1 MGDIIF
7 DLTKTKN
14 LIEETPLTKEQI
26 LQHISEEAIF
36 EHYGVPIKKG
46 LFCSR
51 LRRDKNPT
59 VGLYRN
65 KRGRLIIKDFGS
77 DFSGDCFTYVM
88 ALFNVS
94 YYMALQIIA
103 NDFGLINRTDL
114 KVNKAKIV
122 PTGTKFEEQK
132 SAVIQIQ
139 TREFKNNELEWWG
152 KYGISHSTL
161 TKFRVYPVDA
171 VWLNGNLFYTNTSNQ
186 PVFGYY
192 GGIKDDIE
200 QWRIY
205 FPKRTIGKWI
215 SNWKSIYLQGAHM
228 LSHNGGDYIVITKSL
243 KDVMALYEFGIPAI
257 APCSEN
263 LFLTE
268 AQYNKIKSKFKHIY
282 LLYDNDLPGIRATNK
297 IHKQFPD
304 LKCLLLNRN
313 DAKDFSDYRKSF
325 GYKKTLELINKA
337 KKYYGETQ

>member
-1 MGDIIF
+1 MGDITF
-7 DLTKTKN
+7 DLTETKD
-14 LIEETPLTKEQI
+14 LIEEPSLTKEMI
-26 LQHISEEAIF
+26 LQKVSEESIF

-46 LFCSR
+46 LFCSK
-51 LRRDKNPT
+51 LRADKNPT

-65 KRGRLIIKDFGS
+65 SRGRLIMKDFGS

-103 NDFGLINRTDL
+103 NDFGLIHRNDL
-114 KVNKAKIV
+114 KINKPKIL

-139 TREFKNNELEWWG
+139 TRKFNQTELDWWG
-152 KYGISHSTL
+152 RYGISHSTL
-161 TKFRVYPVDA
+161 NHFRVYPVDA

-192 GGIKDDIE
+192 GGIKDGIE

-205 FPKRTIGKWI
+205 YPKRTIGKWI
-215 SNWKSIYLQGAHM
+215 SNWKSTYMQGIHM
-228 LSHNGGDYIVITKSL
+228 LPESGDYLVITKSL
-243 KDVMALYEFGIPAI
+243 KDVMCLYEFGIPAI

-268 AQYNKIKSKFKHIY
+268 AQYNRLKTKFKHIY
-282 LLYDNDLPGIRATNK
+282 LLYDNDLAGIRSTNK
-297 IHKQFPD
+297 IRKEFPD
-304 LKCLLLNRN
+304 IRYLLLNRK
-313 DAKDFSDYRKSF
+313 DAKDFSDYRKAF
-325 GYKKTLELINKA
+325 GYSKTLELVNKT
-337 KKYYGETQ
+337 KKYYGET

>member
-1 MGDIIF
+1 MGDILY
-7 DLTKTKN
+7 DLSETKDLN
-14 LIEETPLTKEQI
+14 EELVLTKEFI
-26 LQHISEEAIF
+26 LNKVSEEAIF

-46 LFCSR
+46 LFCSK
-51 LRRDKNPT
+51 LRQDHKPT

-65 KRGRLIIKDFGS
+65 KRGRLIMKDFGS
-77 DFSGDCFTYVM
+77 DFSGDCFAYVM

-103 NDFGLINRTDL
+103 NDFGIINRTDL
-114 KVNKAKIV
+114 KVNKPKII

-132 SAVIQIQ
+132 SAIIQIQ
-139 TREFKNNELEWWG
+139 TRNFKQNELSWWG
-152 KYGISHSTL
+152 RYGISHSTL
-161 TKFRVYPVDA
+161 TNFRVYPVDA

-205 FPKRTIGKWI
+205 WPKRTIGKWI
-215 SNWKSIYLQGAHM
+215 SNWKSNYIQGAHM
-228 LSHNGGDYIVITKSL
+228 LPREGGNYIVITKSL
-243 KDVMALYEFGIPAI
+243 KDVMCLYEFGIPSI

-268 AQYNKIKSKFKHIY
+268 AQYNRIKNKFNKIF
-282 LLYDNDLPGIRATNK
+282 LLYDLDLPGIRAAKK
-297 IHKQFPD
+297 IKKSFPEVTI
-304 LKCLLLNRN
+304 LLTPWGS
-313 DAKDFSDYRKSF
+313 AKDFSDYRKKF
-325 GYKKTLELINKA
+325 GYTKTLELINKA
-337 KKYYGETQ
+337 KEYYGKT